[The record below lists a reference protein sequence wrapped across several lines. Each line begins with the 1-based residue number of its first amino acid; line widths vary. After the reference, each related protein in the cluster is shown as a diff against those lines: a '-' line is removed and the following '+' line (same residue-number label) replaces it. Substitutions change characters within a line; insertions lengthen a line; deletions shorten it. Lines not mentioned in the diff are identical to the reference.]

1 MITIT
6 HRVTP
11 PLSTAER
18 RPHAGTAGATKSRR
32 ASSEGTQSAVRVLRL
47 CNSRLA
53 HVAFE
58 PVPWGRK

>member
-11 PLSTAER
+11 PISPDVHRPPARAPHTAANG
-18 RPHAGTAGATKSRR
+18 RPV
-32 ASSEGTQSAVRVLRL
+32 SEGTHSAVRVLRL

-58 PVPWGRK
+58 PMPWGRK

>member
-1 MITIT
+1 MIITT

-11 PLSTAER
+11 PASPASGHR
-18 RPHAGTAGATKSRR
+18 KDGQQRPE
-32 ASSEGTQSAVRVLRL
+32 SEGMKSAVRVLRL

-58 PVPWGRK
+58 PVPWRRK